1 MAGVEEVPG
10 RTDEIGWRPGRLNP
24 APSAPLRSGGRR
36 ASGAPSD
43 VRN

>member
-10 RTDEIGWRPGRLNP
+10 RTDEIGWRPGRLNLAPVPHFDP
-24 APSAPLRSGGRR
+24 AGG
-36 ASGAPSD
+36 ALAAAPSD